1 MNDLKVRRWTG
12 AFGVAGFVVFLVALP
27 LYFVGPQPAA
37 RLEDTVQ
44 FSDSM
49 SRAITL
55 ILTRTTL
62 ADPLIMACLLVFLA
76 GFRHLIRQARPDYEW
91 VGTLVFGAGLVVIT
105 LELAGDALA
114 GGQAGWPTPPLL
126 STWWPLPR
134 STGEPTTQVSTPLA
148 AM

>member
-37 RLEDTVQ
+37 RLEDAVQ
-44 FSDSM
+44 FSDYV
-49 SRAITL
+49 SRASTL
-55 ILTRTTL
+55 ILTRATL

-91 VGTLVFGAGLVVIT
+91 VGTLVFGTGPALSTLQLV
-105 LELAGDALA
+105 ADALQ
-114 GGQAGWPTPPLL
+114 G
-126 STWWPLPR
+126 
-134 STGEPTTQVSTPLA
+134 A
-148 AM
+148 AA